1 MRNVSR
7 FVARMTWVVMD
18 MDGDT
23 VRLTGYSVDEDDG
36 RDMELDHEIVYESR
50 KWSERAGMKGP
61 APTDTETASPSDRE
75 LSSSGSGK
83 LLNGPLRKSSLA
95 SLSIP
100 EMPLPKRRPSTNQ
113 PPEPKPPDFE
123 KQPN

>member
-1 MRNVSR
+1 
-7 FVARMTWVVMD
+7 MTWVVMD

-50 KWSERAGMKGP
+50 KWSERAGMKGRV
-61 APTDTETASPSDRE
+61 PTDTETASPSDRE

-83 LLNGPLRKSSLA
+83 LLNGPFAEIEPSQLVYTRNALA
-95 SLSIP
+95 ETKTL
-100 EMPLPKRRPSTNQ
+100 N
-113 PPEPKPPDFE
+113 EPAPRTKATRF
-123 KQPN
+123 